1 MNIVNI
7 IVCYDNF
14 LFYFCFECF
23 KYIIWIEMILIIIEL
38 LMFYFY
44 KKILNVC
51 IFSLFILI

>member
-44 KKILNVC
+44 KKKFECVY
-51 IFSLFILI
+51 F

>member
-1 MNIVNI
+1 MNIFNI

-44 KKILNVC
+44 KKNLNVC

>member
-1 MNIVNI
+1 MNIFNI

-14 LFYFCFECF
+14 LLYFCFECF

-44 KKILNVC
+44 KKKFECVY
-51 IFSLFILI
+51 F

>member
-23 KYIIWIEMILIIIEL
+23 RYIIWIEMILIIIEL

>member
-44 KKILNVC
+44 KKNLNMCV
-51 IFSLFILI
+51 FLVYLF